1 VSKGLTN
8 RTRLRLV
15 VSGDTPEGRRLGDLA
30 RAVNDLPFGFTGF
43 SFTRTANYTATATNA
58 WQGVALAAEVDSDRF
73 LTLDGLSA
81 KVPEG
86 CEGVYVLSYAAR
98 ASSGGTGEFRLL
110 VDGAVIGLTT
120 LNSTQQFTFVSPPIE
135 LRAGAEI
142 TWEYRTTNTAAQF
155 QGRNAITDQ
164 TKVPHVSAHRV
175 GLLA

>member
-8 RTRLRLV
+8 RTRLSLV
-15 VSGDTPEGRRLGDLA
+15 VNRDSPQGRALGDLT

-43 SFTRTANYTATATNA
+43 SFTRTTNHVATTTNT
-58 WQGVALAAEVDSDRF
+58 WQGVVLGAEVDSDRF
-73 LTLDGLSA
+73 LALDGLSA

-98 ASSGGTGEFRLL
+98 ASSGGVGEFRLL
-110 VDGAVIGLTT
+110 VDGAVIGITT

-135 LRAGAEI
+135 LRAGAKI

-155 QGRNAITDQ
+155 QGRSAITDQ